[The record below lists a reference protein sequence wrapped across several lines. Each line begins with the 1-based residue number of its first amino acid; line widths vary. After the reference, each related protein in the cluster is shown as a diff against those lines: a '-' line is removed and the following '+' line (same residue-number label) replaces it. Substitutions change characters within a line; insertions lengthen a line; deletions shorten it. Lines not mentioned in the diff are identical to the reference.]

1 MEMNRIGKF
10 ESRKIV
16 EEFDK
21 ALIDL
26 FGRNMSDVGISRFD
40 ALSLVA
46 EAKDARKAA
55 EQAGLRRGLQPLPR
69 P

>member
-21 ALIDL
+21 ALIEL
-26 FGRNMSDVGISRFD
+26 FGHNMSDIGISRFD

-46 EAKDARKAA
+46 ETQDARKAA
-55 EQAGLRRGLQPLPR
+55 EAAGIRRGLTPIKHP
-69 P
+69 